1 MKIVETVFDCCFVM
15 EPFLREDN
23 RGVMEVLYRRREQDG
38 ALFAFDLKEQR
49 IYRIPKKHTFFGI
62 HDQSID
68 NLQGKLMGVIQGRGA
83 RLHRGFEK

>member
-38 ALFAFDLKEQR
+38 ALFDFDLKEQR
-49 IYRIPKKHTFFGI
+49 IYRIPKKRIFLGFTIKALTI
-62 HDQSID
+62 HKG
-68 NLQGKLMGVIQGRGA
+68 N
-83 RLHRGFEK
+83 